1 MGRYKG
7 PVCRLCRRVGEK
19 LFLKGERCFTPRCAI
34 ERRRTAPG
42 NQSQSGR
49 RRRMSDWGIQ
59 LREKQ
64 KARYIYGIMESQFRR
79 YMEQAFKKPGV
90 TGQYLLELLERRL
103 DNAVFRLGFA
113 ESRRQARQLVLH
125 GHFTVNGRKTNI
137 PSYVMRQGDVI
148 AWKESHKQRDFFKE
162 LTEDIP
168 KRPVPQWLIL
178 DTDTITGR
186 VSSLPTPEDLE
197 ASIDTRLIVE
207 YYSR

>member
-1 MGRYKG
+1 
-7 PVCRLCRRVGEK
+7 LCRRAGEK

-34 ERRRTAPG
+34 EKRRAAPG
-42 NQSQSGR
+42 DQTGR
-49 RRRMSDWGIQ
+49 RRRTSDRGLQ

-64 KARYIYGIMESQFRR
+64 KARHVYGIMESQFKA
-79 YMEQAFKKPGV
+79 YMEQAFDRPGV

-125 GHFTVNGRKTNI
+125 GHFTVNGRNTNI
-137 PSYVMRQGDVI
+137 PSYLMRLGDVI
-148 AWKESHKQRDFFKE
+148 AWKESSKQKDFFKA

-168 KRPVPQWLIL
+168 KRPVPQWLAL
-178 DTDTITGR
+178 DISTMTGR
-186 VSSLPTPEDLE
+186 VSRLPIQEDLE
-197 ASIDTRLIVE
+197 SAIETRLIVE

>member
-1 MGRYKG
+1 MGRYTG

-19 LFLKGERCFTPRCAI
+19 LFLKGERCFSPRCAI
-34 ERRRTAPG
+34 ERRRSSPG
-42 NQSQSGR
+42 DHLGR
-49 RRRMSDWGIQ
+49 RRRVSDRGIQ

-64 KARYIYGIMESQFRR
+64 RARYIYGIMESQFRR

-137 PSYVMRQGDVI
+137 PSYLLRAMDLI
-148 AWKESHKQRDFFKE
+148 AWKESHKQKDFFKA
-162 LTEDIP
+162 LTQDIP
-168 KRPVPQWLIL
+168 KRPVPQWLTL
-178 DTDTITGR
+178 DTENMTGK
-186 VSSLPTPEDLE
+186 VSSFPGEEDLE
-197 ASIDTRLIVE
+197 SSIDTRLIVE
-207 YYSR
+207 FYSR

>member
-1 MGRYKG
+1 MGRYTG

-34 ERRRTAPG
+34 ERRRTTPG
-42 NQSQSGR
+42 DVSTR
-49 RRRMSDWGIQ
+49 RRRVSDRGIQ
-59 LREKQ
+59 LKEKQ
-64 KARYIYGIMESQFRR
+64 KARYVYGIMETQFRR

-125 GHFTVNGRKTNI
+125 GHFTVNARKTNI
-137 PSYVMRQGDVI
+137 PSYMTKQGDVI
-148 AWKESHKQRDFFKE
+148 AWKESHKQRDFFKA

-168 KRPVPQWLIL
+168 KRPVPQWLAL
-178 DTDTITGR
+178 DTSSMTGS
-186 VSSLPTPEDLE
+186 VASLPSETDLE
-197 ASIDTRLIVE
+197 SAIDTRLIVE
-207 YYSR
+207 FYSR

>member
-1 MGRYKG
+1 M
-7 PVCRLCRRVGEK
+7 CRRAGEK

-34 ERRRTAPG
+34 EKRRAAPG
-42 NQSQSGR
+42 DQTGR
-49 RRRMSDWGIQ
+49 RRRTSDRGLQ

-64 KARYIYGIMESQFRR
+64 KARHVYGIMESQFKA
-79 YMEQAFKKPGV
+79 YMEQAFDRPGV

-125 GHFTVNGRKTNI
+125 GHFTVNGRNTNI
-137 PSYVMRQGDVI
+137 PSYLMRLGDVI
-148 AWKESHKQRDFFKE
+148 AWKESSKQKDFFKA

-168 KRPVPQWLIL
+168 KRPVPQWLAL
-178 DTDTITGR
+178 DISTMTGR
-186 VSSLPTPEDLE
+186 VSRLPIQEDLE
-197 ASIDTRLIVE
+197 SAIETRLIVE

>member
-1 MGRYKG
+1 M
-7 PVCRLCRRVGEK
+7 CRRVGEK
-19 LFLKGERCFTPRCAI
+19 LFLKGERCFTPRCAV
-34 ERRRTAPG
+34 ERRRSTPG
-42 NQSQSGR
+42 DHIGR
-49 RRRMSDWGIQ
+49 RRRVSDRGIQ

-64 KARYIYGIMESQFRR
+64 KARYSYGVMEGQFRR

-137 PSYVMRQGDVI
+137 PSYMLRPGEVI
-148 AWKESHKQRDFFKE
+148 AWKESHKQREFFQV
-162 LTEDIP
+162 LTRDIP
-168 KRPVPQWLIL
+168 RRPVPQWLSL
-178 DTDTITGR
+178 DTSTMTGS
-186 VSSLPTPEDLE
+186 VSSIPTEQDLE
-197 ASIDTRLIVE
+197 SAIDTRLIVE

>member
-1 MGRYKG
+1 MGRYAG
-7 PVCRLCRRVGEK
+7 PKCRLCRRVGEK
-19 LFLKGERCFTPRCAI
+19 LFLKGERCFTPRCAV

-42 NQSQSGR
+42 NVSAR
-49 RRRMSDWGIQ
+49 RRRVSDHGIQ

-64 KARYIYGIMESQFRR
+64 KARYIYGIMEGQFRK

-113 ESRRQARQLVLH
+113 ESRRHSRQLVLH

-137 PSYVMRQGDVI
+137 PSYLLRPGEVI
-148 AWKESHKQRDFFKE
+148 AWKESHKQRDFFKA
-162 LTEDIP
+162 LTDNIP
-168 KRPVPQWLIL
+168 KRPVPQWLSL
-178 DTDTITGR
+178 DTDEMTGT
-186 VSSLPTPEDLE
+186 VASLPAEDDLTT
-197 ASIDTRLIVE
+197 AVDTRLIVE

>member
-1 MGRYKG
+1 MGRYAG

-34 ERRRTAPG
+34 ERRRTPPG
-42 NQSQSGR
+42 NQSGR
-49 RRRMSDWGIQ
+49 RRRVSDHGIQ

-64 KARYIYGIMESQFRR
+64 KARYIYGIMEGQFRR
-79 YMEQAFKKPGV
+79 YMSQAFKRPGV

-103 DNAVFRLGFA
+103 DNAVYRLGFA

-137 PSYVMRQGDVI
+137 PSYMLRPGDVI
-148 AWKESHKQRDFFKE
+148 AWKESHKQRDFFKA

-168 KRPVPQWLIL
+168 KRPVPSWLDL
-178 DTDTITGR
+178 DTNNMTGN
-186 VSSLPTPEDLE
+186 VSSVPNEEDLE
-197 ASIDTRLIVE
+197 SAIDTRLIVE
-207 YYSR
+207 FYSR